1 MNITKR
7 MWLIRIIAL
16 IGLGLSIELA
26 VIYFR
31 ANFDKTALYSFC
43 SINDYIDCDG
53 VARTMY
59 SQFAGIPLA
68 WWGIFFYLFVLFMS
82 VIEKINSKINTPL
95 KVFKNPIK
103 YISVLGLI
111 SFTISM
117 ILAGI
122 SLYKIEKVCILC
134 LATYFLDFAISLI
147 ATDFKNGGFIDSIKT
162 SFKDFVSG
170 VKEYT
175 VLFTICLLCAISF
188 LVYTDVT
195 FVFTP
200 HLRQQ
205 RELMKFANKKHNPYS
220 IVGNELGDKNGKVK
234 IVFISDYVCPMCRV
248 TNMMLHK
255 AVKDYSSVYVEHY
268 NFPLDKVCNK
278 EVVIQVHNGACMLS
292 RIALAAKKQGHY
304 WDVAS
309 YLYDTKPL
317 KTKEIQKLA
326 KKFNLVEKEF
336 WYDIISNDT
345 EKELQKEI
353 AHCNKIETNATP
365 VIYING
371 KKFVGLR
378 PYSEIEKALVEN
390 GAVKRK

>member
-170 VKEYT
+170 VKEYS
-175 VLFTICLLCAISF
+175 VLFTICLLCAVGF

-200 HLRQQ
+200 HLKQQ

-220 IVGNELGDKNGKVK
+220 IAGNELGDKNGKVK

-255 AVKDYSSVYVEHY
+255 AVKDYSGVYVEHY

-345 EKELQKEI
+345 EKELQKDI
-353 AHCNKIETNATP
+353 AYCNKIKTNATP

-378 PYSEIEKALVEN
+378 PYSEIEKTLLEN